1 MSSQDNSFLQNFDE
15 SLDNLKKM
23 VQNRA
28 DTSSEYNNMV
38 ISKIRSIDEKL
49 SVLKQKA
56 IEIASL
62 VKQLKGITK
71 DNKSEL
77 DQNRLQV
84 KQLNDELARLEREK
98 AELQEEIQNL
108 TSKSGANIQEMQT
121 QIDSKNVEVERLNKQ
136 IEEREKE
143 MLNNQKMQ
151 GEEFSSKG
159 QEQMQKHAQEI
170 ATLNAEIERLKSEIQ
185 QRENDMQKLMENVKN
200 ATDEHLRTIEELKTG
215 SQGVNEQIQQLNERN
230 NALVQKIIEA
240 TNIINIALKQMLELK
255 DKNRTQ
261 NSSEIDAKIAET
273 NALIQEIYDIL
284 NMSGDNP
291 SPPSPSPPSP
301 SPPSPSPPTQGEVFS
316 PLIEQQS
323 QQTQQRPVIRRSPS
337 TYTRPWRGGK
347 KTRKHR
353 MKKGMRGGFIA
364 IYDNSKSRAKTTKKR
379 RISKSSSS
387 KLSKTSKSSGN
398 KSVVSKKRRHGKKS
412 SSGRVSTFGI

>member
-121 QIDSKNVEVERLNKQ
+121 QIDDKNTEVERLNKQ

-159 QEQMQKHAQEI
+159 QEHAQEI
-170 ATLNAEIERLKSEIQ
+170 ATLNAEIERLKAEIQ

-255 DKNRTQ
+255 EKNRTQ

-284 NMSGDNP
+284 NMSGDN
-291 SPPSPSPPSP
+291 P